1 VLNNLAITDMKEK
14 IIEVIVFNM
23 EPERASLMADGL
35 IILFNEHILDKFK
48 ESTDN
53 NANNFM
59 QSIWIKM

>member
-1 VLNNLAITDMKEK
+1 MKEK